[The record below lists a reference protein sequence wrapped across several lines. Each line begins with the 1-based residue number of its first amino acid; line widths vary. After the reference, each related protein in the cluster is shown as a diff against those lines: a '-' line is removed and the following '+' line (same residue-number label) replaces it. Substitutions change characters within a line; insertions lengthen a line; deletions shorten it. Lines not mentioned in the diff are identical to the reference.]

1 MSDTTAVTQLVL
13 RERQGRDRGWW
24 DQMAACYGPESS
36 VFVSWFRGSGA
47 DFVATSR
54 TRTAGGTNPLHRLS
68 PPVVQSRGRRAVAE
82 VPAAIEFRTT
92 LDGVEVD
99 HVAYTRLLYRVESH
113 ESTWLVRDLT
123 AIYERDT
130 LAPTVPGQTVTLD
143 PELLAGTRSSYR
155 YLSYLTRLRSGTPRD
170 DLYGDD
176 QPGPV
181 EQLYVSAFEWMRA
194 QGAHDE

>member
-1 MSDTTAVTQLVL
+1 M
-13 RERQGRDRGWW
+13 
-24 DQMAACYGPESS
+24 
-36 VFVSWFRGSGA
+36 
-47 DFVATSR
+47 
-54 TRTAGGTNPLHRLS
+54 
-68 PPVVQSRGRRAVAE
+68 
-82 VPAAIEFRTT
+82 
-92 LDGVEVD
+92 
-99 HVAYTRLLYRVESH
+99 AYTRLLYRVESH

-181 EQLYVSAFEWMRA
+181 EQLYASAFEWMRA